1 MSIEIFHVEI
11 NVIYITV
18 IFEVRNKGKNRMIAT
33 IYYSIPHAHRFY

>member
-1 MSIEIFHVEI
+1 MSIEIFYVEI

-18 IFEVRNKGKNRMIAT
+18 KVRNKGKNRMIAT